1 MHTHDTPDPAM
12 SETGSLSFRWPSG
25 HATWIFSG
33 ASQFQGGATSFLAEG
48 YAKGERLMLIA
59 DDPRKDLWPDRF
71 IDEGLLVIASTS
83 EIYGDDP
90 IVDAGAQRATFA
102 DVLAT
107 ALRDGYLGV
116 RVVAD
121 NTSLIQSDTQLE
133 AWMLWEEVADQLWP
147 RLTRRECAFVRK
159 ALDELATR
167 RREGR
172 PDGID
177 ASSAPDVKRHPRSDS
192 ASRKMMSRIRRKAE
206 EVLGREPR
214 NREKK

>member
-1 MHTHDTPDPAM
+1 VHTHDTPDPAM

-133 AWMLWEEVADQLWP
+133 AWMLWEEVADQFMAENPVTGLCTFDRT
-147 RLTRRECAFVRK
+147 RLDDERIVRV
-159 ALDELATR
+159 R
-167 RREGR
+167 
-172 PDGID
+172 D
-177 ASSAPDVKRHPRSDS
+177 AHQ
-192 ASRKMMSRIRRKAE
+192 ASIAE
-206 EVLGREPR
+206 
-214 NREKK
+214 